1 MNEYKGWVI
10 TYKFQNGRSSSSSVA
25 ARNGN
30 GAVSLQG
37 KQLMYRLLH
46 RDTKNRLGSCEGA
59 NEIEKHPF
67 FRGLNWA
74 LSALSVLVRPDT
86 TPNKITML
94 HNERDVLVISSED
107 DSPS

>member
-1 MNEYKGWVI
+1 MGL
-10 TYKFQNGRSSSSSVA
+10 
-25 ARNGN
+25 
-30 GAVSLQG
+30 SLQG

-74 LSALSVLVRPDT
+74 LVRCMVGQKNLKPHLAFGVWPHLNKNPSSAT
-86 TPNKITML
+86 
-94 HNERDVLVISSED
+94 
-107 DSPS
+107 DSHLYMEAIELA